1 MDNKIQVRFVRKYVK
16 FQELIRNIESELYSE
31 VKSYVIC
38 TWYNHWTTVLL
49 EDAISQHPKVIPTL
63 KNKKGI
69 DLFFDGQ
76 PFDLKITYL
85 PKEYDYKKAL
95 KDPKS
100 LAIWLYEN
108 QGAQRFGSDN
118 RLFVILYDSK
128 TPEDSWKLKRDINFI
143 RTEITKF
150 FNTEKVTRSDEI
162 VFTFDNRT
170 YSAVTKIL
178 FLIK

>member
-100 LAIWLYEN
+100 LAIWSYKN